1 MSMKKPATIE
11 LMSKNEGAGI
21 VTLTVYPVVGVTY
34 LWQRCKSGTADWEPI
49 GQQDKNYYSFSCST
63 SLSVGDKYRCLLLR
77 GKTVIAY
84 SNAYTVTAESGE
96 RKQEKQ
102 SSRNSYNYDYKHN
115 TYEHNQQSQQGQQ
128 GRKEQKQRANKPPE
142 PKTEAHDFFKGC
154 TTWEQIKERY
164 RKLMQ
169 MYHPDHAS
177 GDEEYSKQINT
188 QYEALKKK
196 FGE

>member
-1 MSMKKPATIE
+1 
-11 LMSKNEGAGI
+11 MSKDEGAGI

-34 LWQRCKSGTADWEPI
+34 LWQRCKAGTADWEPV

-63 SLSVGDKYRCLLLR
+63 SLTIGDKYRCLLLR

-84 SNAYTVTAESGE
+84 SNAYTVTVESGE

-102 SSRNSYNYDYKHN
+102 SSGSSRSYNYKYKNN
-115 TYEHNQQSQQGQQ
+115 TYEQRQQGQQ
-128 GRKEQKQRANKPPE
+128 RQERQEQRQRTEKPPE
-142 PKTEAHDFFKGC
+142 PKAEAHDFFKGC
-154 TTWEQIKERY
+154 TTWDQVKERY

-196 FGE
+196 YGE